1 MDIKIIEISDL
12 YKSFGVIKAV
22 DGINLSVY
30 KGDIFGF
37 LGPNGAGKSTTIRML
52 LSLIYPDKGS
62 IKIFG
67 KELFQNRIE
76 ILKKIGA
83 LIERPNF
90 YEYLSA
96 YRNLEILAKYSKI
109 NTSKNKI
116 FEILEFVGLKDRI
129 HSKVSTFSQGMKQ
142 RLGLAQAIL
151 SDPDLI
157 ILDEP
162 LNGLDPQGIKDI
174 RNLILFLNKECG
186 KTIFL
191 SSHILHEI
199 ELISSRLVIINKGKT
214 IIEGNVSDLLQN
226 GDMRVSVY
234 VKNINDAFDFIKSS
248 SFINLFEKREND
260 ILYFKMKKDDIP
272 KLNRYLTEKG
282 IDIFSIKSVNTLE
295 DYFINITEA

>member
-248 SFINLFEKREND
+248 SFINLFENREND